1 MQRSKGFAVV
11 LLLVV
16 FLAGAAVGYTA
27 DHAMRGRSHPRG
39 DRGRPSI
46 DRMATEL
53 GLTPAQRAG
62 FDSIM
67 ERRRNQM
74 RELYKPIQP
83 QLDSLMKVGRAIS
96 DSTHEQLKR
105 LLNPEQQ
112 AKLDR
117 MRDEMRRRGGRR
129 GGGGGPDSR
138 GRPAP

>member
-11 LLLVV
+11 LLLGV
-16 FLAGAAVGYTA
+16 FLVGAALGYTG
-27 DHAMRGRSHPRG
+27 DRVIRGHGHPRG

-67 ERRRNQM
+67 DRRRKQM
-74 RELYKPIQP
+74 RELYKPIEP
-83 QLDSLMKVGRAIS
+83 QLDSLMKVGRAIG

-117 MRDEMRRRGGRR
+117 MREEMRRRGDHR
-129 GGGGGPDSR
+129 GPDPR
-138 GRPAP
+138 GKPRP

>member
-1 MQRSKGFAVV
+1 MQRSKTFAAL

-16 FLAGAAVGYTA
+16 FLAGGALGYTA
-27 DHAMRGRSHPRG
+27 DKILRDRSHSRG

-46 DRMATEL
+46 DRMAREL

-67 ERRRNQM
+67 DSRRKQM
-74 RELYKPIQP
+74 HELYKPIQP
-83 QLDSLMKVGRAIS
+83 QLDSLMKLGHAIG

-117 MRDEMRRRGGRR
+117 MREEMRRRGDHR
-129 GGGGGPDSR
+129 GSGPR
-138 GRPAP
+138 GKPEP

>member
-1 MQRSKGFAVV
+1 MQRSKTFAAL

-16 FLAGAAVGYTA
+16 FLAGGALGYTA
-27 DHAMRGRSHPRG
+27 DKFLRDRGHSRG

-46 DRMATEL
+46 DRMAREL

-67 ERRRNQM
+67 DSRRKQM
-74 RELYKPIQP
+74 HELYKPIQP
-83 QLDSLMKVGRAIS
+83 QLDSLMKVGHAIG

-117 MRDEMRRRGGRR
+117 MREEMRRRGDHR
-129 GGGGGPDSR
+129 GPGPR
-138 GRPAP
+138 GKPEP

>member
-1 MQRSKGFAVV
+1 MQRSKSFAVV

-16 FLAGAAVGYTA
+16 FLAGGALGYTA
-27 DHAMRGRSHPRG
+27 DHLMRGRGHPRG

-46 DRMATEL
+46 DRMAQEL
-53 GLTPAQRAG
+53 GLTQAQRAG

-67 ERRRNQM
+67 ESRRQQM

-83 QLDSLMKVGRAIS
+83 QLDSLMKVGRAIG

-112 AKLDR
+112 TKLDR
-117 MRDEMRRRGGRR
+117 MRDEMRRRGDRR
-129 GGGGGPDSR
+129 GSAPRGKPGP
-138 GRPAP
+138 

>member
-1 MQRSKGFAVV
+1 MQRSKTFASL

-16 FLAGAAVGYTA
+16 FLAGGALGYTA
-27 DHAMRGRSHPRG
+27 DKIMRDRGHSRG

-46 DRMATEL
+46 DRMAREL

-67 ERRRNQM
+67 DSRRKQM
-74 RELYKPIQP
+74 HELYKPMQP
-83 QLDSLMKVGRAIS
+83 QLDSLMKLGHTIG

-117 MRDEMRRRGGRR
+117 MRDEMRRRGDRR
-129 GGGGGPDSR
+129 GPGPGGKPE
-138 GRPAP
+138 P

>member
-1 MQRSKGFAVV
+1 
-11 LLLVV
+11 
-16 FLAGAAVGYTA
+16 
-27 DHAMRGRSHPRG
+27 
-39 DRGRPSI
+39 
-46 DRMATEL
+46 MATEL

-67 ERRRNQM
+67 DSRRKQM

-83 QLDSLMKVGRAIS
+83 QLDSLMKVGHAIG

-117 MRDEMRRRGGRR
+117 MREEMRRRGDRR
-129 GGGGGPDSR
+129 GPDSR
-138 GRPAP
+138 GKPRP